1 MHKNL
6 PRDSCFN
13 DNRYSRIMEVIIDKI
28 VENYKE
34 NVDKAIAGQD
44 ATEEQSQVL
53 REKFVTS
60 FKTNLEIG
68 LRSVFGNVG
77 TTNKKT
83 SAPAT
88 EVTVEDMMKKGDIHN
103 YFNYQLFQVLI

>member
-1 MHKNL
+1 
-6 PRDSCFN
+6 
-13 DNRYSRIMEVIIDKI
+13 MEVIIDKI

-34 NVDKAIAGQD
+34 NVDKALGGQD
-44 ATEEQSQVL
+44 ATEEQSEVL

-60 FKTNLEIG
+60 FKTNLELG

-77 TTNKKT
+77 TTNNKT

-88 EVTVEDMMKKGDIHN
+88 EVTVEDMMKKGNNFYDLNKI
-103 YFNYQLFQVLI
+103 VK

>member
-1 MHKNL
+1 MHINL
-6 PRDSCFN
+6 PREYYSFN
-13 DNRYSRIMEVIIDKI
+13 VIRFSRNMEVIIDKI

-34 NVDKAIAGQD
+34 NVDKALADQD
-44 ATEEQSQVL
+44 ATEEQIQAL
-53 REKFVTS
+53 REKFMTA

-77 TTNKKT
+77 NINKKT

-88 EVTVEDMMKKGDIHN
+88 EVTVEDMMKRGNSIYCN
-103 YFNYQLFQVLI
+103 F